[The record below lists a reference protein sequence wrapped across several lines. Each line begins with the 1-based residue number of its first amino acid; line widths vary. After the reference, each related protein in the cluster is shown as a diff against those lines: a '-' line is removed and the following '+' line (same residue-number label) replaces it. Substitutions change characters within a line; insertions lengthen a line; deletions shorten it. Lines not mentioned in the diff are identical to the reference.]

1 MKIFFFLIIISFS
14 FLSAAKPGPLKTKLE
29 TLKKQTVSIH
39 NDILKNNKE
48 LKKIKI
54 DIERNSQKQI
64 ILKKRIKSGENV
76 GRRLMF
82 LLQERIYLSP
92 ATKIINSLFFQSED
106 FITEQIVREFF
117 LKKVRLGVDEYLSSF
132 KTIAE
137 LNKELD
143 DKLADYKKKKNNLSM
158 KLKSL
163 EKKIKEVAKLQKKV
177 KVDVNLKVKEKR
189 YKEKAKNLNELV
201 QGVKRKKI
209 KKKPTNFGKVKFPVQ
224 GKIISNFGE
233 GKDIRKSKNGLVF
246 KVIEDSFVT
255 SPINGM
261 VVYAN
266 QFRSYGNLVIIE
278 NDQGYYSILSGMK
291 KIMISS
297 GNEVFIG
304 EPIAKIS
311 AESNSQLYFELRL
324 NGKIINPKSKVE
336 IL

>member
-14 FLSAAKPGPLKTKLE
+14 FLSAAKPCPLKTKLD

-64 ILKKRIKSGENV
+64 ILKKRIKSGENI
-76 GRRLMF
+76 GKRLMF

-143 DKLADYKKKKNNLSM
+143 DKLADYKKKKN
-158 KLKSL
+158 KL
-163 EKKIKEVAKLQKKV
+163 
-177 KVDVNLKVKEKR
+177 
-189 YKEKAKNLNELV
+189 
-201 QGVKRKKI
+201 
-209 KKKPTNFGKVKFPVQ
+209 
-224 GKIISNFGE
+224 
-233 GKDIRKSKNGLVF
+233 
-246 KVIEDSFVT
+246 
-255 SPINGM
+255 
-261 VVYAN
+261 
-266 QFRSYGNLVIIE
+266 
-278 NDQGYYSILSGMK
+278 
-291 KIMISS
+291 
-297 GNEVFIG
+297 
-304 EPIAKIS
+304 
-311 AESNSQLYFELRL
+311 
-324 NGKIINPKSKVE
+324 
-336 IL
+336 

>member
-14 FLSAAKPGPLKTKLE
+14 FLSAAKLGPLKTKLE

-64 ILKKRIKSGENV
+64 ILKKRIKSGENI
-76 GRRLMF
+76 GKRLMF

-143 DKLADYKKKKNNLSM
+143 DKLADYKKKK
-158 KLKSL
+158 
-163 EKKIKEVAKLQKKV
+163 ITYQ
-177 KVDVNLKVKEKR
+177 
-189 YKEKAKNLNELV
+189 
-201 QGVKRKKI
+201 
-209 KKKPTNFGKVKFPVQ
+209 
-224 GKIISNFGE
+224 
-233 GKDIRKSKNGLVF
+233 
-246 KVIEDSFVT
+246 
-255 SPINGM
+255 
-261 VVYAN
+261 
-266 QFRSYGNLVIIE
+266 
-278 NDQGYYSILSGMK
+278 
-291 KIMISS
+291 
-297 GNEVFIG
+297 
-304 EPIAKIS
+304 
-311 AESNSQLYFELRL
+311 
-324 NGKIINPKSKVE
+324 
-336 IL
+336 

>member
-1 MKIFFFLIIISFS
+1 M
-14 FLSAAKPGPLKTKLE
+14 KTKLD

-64 ILKKRIKSGENV
+64 ILKKRIKSGENI
-76 GRRLMF
+76 GRRLIF

-92 ATKIINSLFFQSED
+92 ANKIINSLFFQSED

-143 DKLADYKKKKNNLSM
+143 DKLVDYKKKKNNLSM
-158 KLKSL
+158 KLTSL
-163 EKKIKEVAKLQKKV
+163 EKKINEVAKLQKKV
-177 KVDVNLKVKEKR
+177 KVDVKLKVKEKR

-209 KKKPTNFGKVKFPVQ
+209 KKKLTNFSKVKFPVQ